1 MKYTL
6 GLAAS
11 LTAFWLVLSGHYTL
25 LITSFGAA
33 SVVLVIWLARRMQI
47 IDHEGPAAGFS
58 LGLILYWGWL
68 LGQIMRSALR
78 VSWLILRKPEQL
90 QAAMRATANTSQHEL
105 NQVIYANSITL
116 TPGTLAAEVSEH
128 EILIHSLEAA
138 SIETLDRG
146 EMRQRVERLH
156 H

>member
-11 LTAFWLVLSGHYTL
+11 LIAFWLVLSGHYTL

-33 SVVLVIWLARRMQI
+33 SVALVVWLSRRMQI

-58 LGLILYWGWL
+58 LGLIRYWGWL
-68 LGQIMRSALR
+68 LGRIMRSALR
-78 VSWLILRKPEQL
+78 VSWLILGRPGQL
-90 QAAMRATANTSQHEL
+90 QPAMRATPSTAQHDL

-116 TPGTLAAEVSEH
+116 TPGTLAAEVDEH
-128 EILIHSLEAA
+128 EILIHALEAA
-138 SIETLDRG
+138 SITSLDRG
-146 EMRQRVERLH
+146 GMRQRVERLH